1 MTTAAVDL
9 FRDAADDLAALAEH
23 VDRRRYEI
31 YAKRLRSLQKLNAA
45 MAAPPPPDPASL
57 CYVVLRNPWIISPAW
72 DRPTALLDGDEL
84 MADAPEQPS
93 PADQG
98 GAAALRPAVPA
109 PFDRLTVILPHL
121 TAEPAAVAEVRQL
134 YVWGSAATAYAE
146 RHADPECQTDALML
160 AADYESAAL
169 TLAEQYQKLFTPQT
183 AVLTWT
189 ELLNRAATRY
199 AGWLAALQPVL

>member
-1 MTTAAVDL
+1 MTTAAIDL
-9 FRDAADDLAALAEH
+9 FRDAADDLAAFAAH
-23 VDRRRYEI
+23 VDRCRYEI
-31 YAKRLRSLQKLNAA
+31 YAKRLRTLQKLNAA

-93 PADQG
+93 PADQA
-98 GAAALRPAVPA
+98 GAAALR
-109 PFDRLTVILPHL
+109 
-121 TAEPAAVAEVRQL
+121 PAAVAEVRQL

-146 RHADPECQTDALML
+146 RHANPECQTDALML

-169 TLAEQYQKLFTPQT
+169 TLAEQYQKLYTPQT

-199 AGWLAALQPVL
+199 AGWLAALQPDL